1 MSEAARLDEALM
13 NEVVDPQ
20 AMRRT
25 VEQGR
30 RRRDSSPSRF
40 RERSPARTRERSPIL
55 RLKDRSPAIVGNRFG
70 SCKAGGSALDSSRP
84 ADQILGYNRPGSGF
98 GRSRSGGLGGSGVG
112 SHRAKE
118 PSPLRRTGVGRL
130 ERSPVRRER
139 LQKSPPGPRRGRV
152 FDYDD
157 PRPALERDNQ
167 LFKRR
172 LTDKE
177 VVGGASSSGGGSSMN
192 GMSPLQGSKV
202 VINNLQTSVTEED
215 ILELFGDIGAL
226 KKAKLVTPGHA
237 EVTFVQRREAQRAVE
252 VYHNRQLDG
261 KPMKCTLV
269 GQDAATLGHTNGN
282 AFKLPQSLIRR
293 GSGGEAR
300 ATPPDIESIHRAL
313 FMNKKNVG
321 KKPLFTITMPK
332 KSKDEPRNLRMSP
345 DFR

>member
-1 MSEAARLDEALM
+1 MSDAARLDEVLM

-25 VEQGR
+25 LEQGR
-30 RRRDSSPSRF
+30 KRRETSQGRI

-55 RLKDRSPAIVGNRFG
+55 RLKDRSPVVGNRFG
-70 SCKAGGSALDSSRP
+70 SQKSGGSALDRS
-84 ADQILGYNRPGSGF
+84 GSVF
-98 GRSRSGGLGGSGVG
+98 GRARSAGLGGVA
-112 SHRAKE
+112 SHRDQGWRPKE

-130 ERSPVRRER
+130 ERSPIRRER
-139 LQKSPPGPRRGRV
+139 LQKSPPRRGRV
-152 FDYDD
+152 FDYGD
-157 PRPALERDNQ
+157 PRPALERDGEIY
-167 LFKRR
+167 KRR
-172 LTDKE
+172 LAEKKE
-177 VVGGASSSGGGSSMN
+177 VLGGEGGGGAMN

-269 GQDAATLGHTNGN
+269 GQDAATMGPTNAN
-282 AFKLPQSLIRR
+282 AFKLPQSLMRR

-332 KSKDEPRNLRMSP
+332 KAKDEPRNLRMSP